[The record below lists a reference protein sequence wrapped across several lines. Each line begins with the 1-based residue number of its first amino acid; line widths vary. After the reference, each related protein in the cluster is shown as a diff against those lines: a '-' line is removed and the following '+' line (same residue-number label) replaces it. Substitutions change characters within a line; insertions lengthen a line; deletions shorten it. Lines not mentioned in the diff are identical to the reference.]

1 LLLLDLNVQLVIEST
16 ELATPPET
24 PVFGQCWVVA
34 SGASGAWLGQVGAIA
49 GWTTNGWLFAL
60 PRAGWRAWDLSR
72 GHGIRF
78 DSVDWT
84 DDMARSDGYYVDG
97 ERVVAARQ
105 AAIAEPSSGVTQ
117 DAEARDAVAAIL
129 VTLRA
134 HWLIDA

>member
-1 LLLLDLNVQLVIEST
+1 
-16 ELATPPET
+16 
-24 PVFGQCWVVA
+24 
-34 SGASGAWLGQVGAIA
+34 
-49 GWTTNGWLFAL
+49 
-60 PRAGWRAWDLSR
+60 
-72 GHGIRF
+72 
-78 DSVDWT
+78 
-84 DDMARSDGYYVDG
+84 MARSDGYYVDG